1 MIDLAKELRAKL
13 AKGAA
18 VAGPFAKTCD
28 PAFVE
33 VVGRSGFD
41 FIILDGEHG
50 PQNPYSLQNL
60 IRGAEV
66 SGVCP
71 IVRVD
76 TVGEIISRVLD
87 VGAAGVQI
95 PQITTRAEAEAAIA
109 YAKFYPQGER
119 GVCRYVRAANYSSMD
134 KFSYFQEAN
143 ENLVILQLEGQKALQ
158 NMEEILSVP
167 GIDIIFIGPYDL
179 SQSLGLTGQVTHP
192 QVEEKMREIIAA
204 CKQQG
209 IAVGTFS
216 DTIENARK
224 WREAGVQYLSYAAD
238 VGIFYEACVAKYQEL
253 TR

>member
-1 MIDLAKELRAKL
+1 M
-13 AKGAA
+13 
-18 VAGPFAKTCD
+18 
-28 PAFVE
+28 
-33 VVGRSGFD
+33 
-41 FIILDGEHG
+41 
-50 PQNPYSLQNL
+50 
-60 IRGAEV
+60 
-66 SGVCP
+66 
-71 IVRVD
+71 D

-109 YAKFYPQGER
+109 YAKFHPQGER

-134 KFSYFQEAN
+134 KFRYFQEAN

-192 QVEEKMREIIAA
+192 QVEGKMREIIAA
-204 CKQQG
+204 CKQRG

-238 VGIFYEACVAKYQEL
+238 VGIFYEACVSKYQEL
-253 TR
+253 MR